1 MSNCCIFAG
10 QGAQTPGM
18 GKDFAEADAEAMA
31 LFDKANAVL
40 GFDLKKICF
49 EGPAEELTKS
59 NICQPAIFVTSYA
72 AYMALQ
78 KVRKTDFACAAGLS
92 LGEWGALCVAGVLDF
107 DSTLKVLEARGR
119 FMQEACE
126 AAPSGMI
133 AIVGASAE
141 QLAALC
147 EKTGCTVG
155 EHQFVRAA
163 GAVRLE
169 GGDSQCGRCREGAR
183 NQACDS
189 AGDSGGFPL
198 AVHGACAREARA
210 RSRHRDIQCAE
221 DSGSLECHGQAP
233 LERSRDDKGDNA
245 RTGDRHDKLGGG
257 CGGRE
262 GARVLAVRRV
272 RPRQGTFGAR
282 QEDRRVACDVQC
294 GGCRQPWRN
303 RSGSRLRPRLIYTK
317 QRKANTWQT
326 SRVKWR

>member
-147 EKTGCTVG
+147 EKTGCTVANINSSAQQVLSG
-155 EHQFVRAA
+155 SKEAIANAAVVAKELGIKRAIPLATA
-163 GAVRLE
+163 GAFHSPFMAPAREKLAPVLDTVTFNAPRIPVLSNVTGKPHSNDPGTIKATMLE
-169 GGDSQCGRCREGAR
+169 QVTGTTNWAADVEAAKALG
-183 NQACDS
+183 
-189 AGDSGGFPL
+189 
-198 AVHGACAREARA
+198 CARFVEFGPGKVL
-210 RSRHRDIQCAE
+210 
-221 DSGSLECHGQAP
+221 SGLVKKIDASLATCNVADVA
-233 LERSRDDKGDNA
+233 S
-245 RTGDRHDKLGGG
+245 LGETAAALG
-257 CGGRE
+257 
-262 GARVLAVRRV
+262 
-272 RPRQGTFGAR
+272 
-282 QEDRRVACDVQC
+282 
-294 GGCRQPWRN
+294 
-303 RSGSRLRPRLIYTK
+303 
-317 QRKANTWQT
+317 
-326 SRVKWR
+326 